1 MEESSSV
8 REFLMNRSPET
19 YSPVVDEHIGML
31 RKFIYRIILNEH
43 DTDDIA
49 QEVFL
54 AAYNKI
60 SSFKAKSKFSTWLC
74 RIACNKSF
82 ELIRKRKKT
91 FVTDGQDCPEFRN
104 IKTFKTPERSM
115 ISDETQNRV
124 MTAISSL
131 PEHLRTTIVLTA
143 IEGKDPDEAAY
154 ILNCTKA
161 TFYWR
166 IHKAR
171 KILKKELGDCL

>member
-1 MEESSSV
+1 
-8 REFLMNRSPET
+8 
-19 YSPVVDEHIGML
+19 
-31 RKFIYRIILNEH
+31 
-43 DTDDIA
+43 
-49 QEVFL
+49 
-54 AAYNKI
+54 
-60 SSFKAKSKFSTWLC
+60 
-74 RIACNKSF
+74 
-82 ELIRKRKKT
+82 
-91 FVTDGQDCPEFRN
+91 
-104 IKTFKTPERSM
+104 M

-171 KILKKELGDCL
+171 KILKKELVESL